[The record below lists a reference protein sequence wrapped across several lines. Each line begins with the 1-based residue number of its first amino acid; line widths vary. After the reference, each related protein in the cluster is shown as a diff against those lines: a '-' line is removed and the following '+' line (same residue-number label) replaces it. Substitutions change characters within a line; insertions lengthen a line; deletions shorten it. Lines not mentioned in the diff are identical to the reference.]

1 MCISQLIH
9 LNILET
15 VKNLVVVKKKKKN
28 LVVVSNP
35 SA

>member
-15 VKNLVVVKKKKKN
+15 VKNLVVVKKKKKK
-28 LVVVSNP
+28 S
-35 SA
+35 SSGK

>member
-15 VKNLVVVKKKKKN
+15 VKNLVVVKKKKSSSGK
-28 LVVVSNP
+28 
-35 SA
+35 